1 MSDNN
6 MYKKLSVKLPR
17 GWKVTYDSITDQSAF
32 DENGQRDYNVSE
44 DLFQAKLE
52 QTEGQPLIIDIGFY
66 QSVYKVYLVIEDK
79 WDDPIEVVSCET
91 VIDAV
96 AIAEKLASART

>member
-1 MSDNN
+1 

-79 WDDPIEVVSCET
+79 WDDPIEEVSCET
-91 VIDAV
+91 AIDAV